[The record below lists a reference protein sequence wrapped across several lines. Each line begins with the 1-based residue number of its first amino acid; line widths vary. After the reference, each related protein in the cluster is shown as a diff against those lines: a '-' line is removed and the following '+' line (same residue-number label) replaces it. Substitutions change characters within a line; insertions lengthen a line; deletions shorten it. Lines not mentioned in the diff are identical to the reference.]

1 MPILKILIHFF
12 SRENNSKFKDE
23 NVVQY
28 LNGVEPVQFNSCLNI
43 NFGSGYTFSFSQM
56 QMVPDGLGKEKIRNN
71 LKNNVFN
78 CYIVS
83 VGKIY
88 IQVENEHLGFPNIK
102 VVKMY
107 YSYMNI

>member
-1 MPILKILIHFF
+1 MPILKILINFF
-12 SRENNSKFKDE
+12 SREYNSEFKDE

-28 LNGVEPVQFNSCLNI
+28 LNGVEPVQLKSCLNI

-56 QMVPDGLGKEKIRNN
+56 PMVPDDLGKEKIRNN

-83 VGKIY
+83 IGITY
-88 IQVENEHLGFPNIK
+88 IQVENG
-102 VVKMY
+102 M
-107 YSYMNI
+107 